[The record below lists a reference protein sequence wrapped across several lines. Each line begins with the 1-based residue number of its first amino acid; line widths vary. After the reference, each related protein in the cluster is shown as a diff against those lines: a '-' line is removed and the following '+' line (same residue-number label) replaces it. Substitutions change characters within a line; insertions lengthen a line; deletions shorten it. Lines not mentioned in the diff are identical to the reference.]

1 MPHTKPSERGKEL
14 HPPFGYYDGIPCTC
28 LKECSYFCKG
38 ACGCEACKTAFSDF
52 LSDPEV

>member
-28 LKECSYFCKG
+28 LKECSHFCKG
-38 ACGCEACKTAFSDF
+38 TCGCEACKTAFSDF